1 MKNNLP
7 LLTASILTV
16 TIATTSGALYAHSE
30 NHAGEAPEFDPVTTE
45 FGQFESDMHPVKTIE
60 ITMTDQMRFTPS
72 LIHVNK
78 GDVIRFVHTNPGQL
92 MHEFVLGTEST
103 LDQHAEMMKKFP
115 GMEHSE
121 PYMSHV
127 QPGSTGEVT
136 WKFSNEGE
144 FSFGCLIPGH
154 YDAGMKGKIVVA
166 S

>member
-1 MKNNLP
+1 MKNILP
-7 LLTASILTV
+7 VLTASILTA
-16 TIATTSGALYAHSE
+16 TIAISSSSLYAHSE
-30 NHAGEAPEFDPVTTE
+30 SHGGEAPEFDPVTTE
-45 FGQFESDMHPVKTIE
+45 FGQYESDMHVVKTIE

-72 LIHVNK
+72 LVHVKK
-78 GDVIRFVHTNPGQL
+78 GDVIKFVHTNPGQL

-103 LDQHAEMMKKFP
+103 LDQHAVMMKKFP

-127 QPGSTGEVT
+127 QPGSTGEVI

-154 YDAGMKGKIVVA
+154 YDAGMKGKVVVE